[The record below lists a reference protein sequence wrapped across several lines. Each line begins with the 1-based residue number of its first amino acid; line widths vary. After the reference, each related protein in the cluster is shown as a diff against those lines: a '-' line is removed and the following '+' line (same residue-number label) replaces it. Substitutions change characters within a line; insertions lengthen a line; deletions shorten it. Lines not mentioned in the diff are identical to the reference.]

1 MDEDSRTL
9 VVSLSICN
17 IYSSVPPLLP
27 AKLYKLC
34 ALFHFLRLWY
44 AALMRHDKD
53 ALPTRTVPTNLLTL
67 DEAGMGR
74 LVQQFGWPR
83 YRTGQILRWLYQ
95 RRAKDIN
102 QMTDLGQS
110 ERTALA
116 SLATIPRA
124 AGCTVFR
131 SIDHTRKLVLTLSD
145 GLTVETVLI
154 PDEDRLTLCV
164 STQVGCTL
172 DCGFC
177 LTGTMGLKRNLK
189 PSEIMEQVLT
199 AQDHLN
205 THERITNLVF
215 MGMGEPL
222 ANMEALSEAIRRL
235 TNKPWG
241 LGWSPRRITVSTAGL
256 AARMKDIARLGVN
269 LAISLNAT
277 TDDQR
282 ASLMPAVNG
291 IASLKTLLA
300 ACRRYPLPPT
310 RRLTFEYVLL
320 AGVNDHADD
329 ARRLTKL
336 VRGIA
341 CKINLIP
348 FNEFPGNPFRRPSDR
363 DISAFQAIVRQA
375 GLDVFVRKSRGR
387 DVLGACGQLGN
398 LSPEYAERAL
408 TQIESRC

>member
-1 MDEDSRTL
+1 
-9 VVSLSICN
+9 
-17 IYSSVPPLLP
+17 
-27 AKLYKLC
+27 
-34 ALFHFLRLWY
+34 
-44 AALMRHDKD
+44 MRQEKD
-53 ALPTRTVPTNLLTL
+53 ALPTRTAPTNLLAL
-67 DEAGMGR
+67 DEEGMGR

-102 QMTDLGQS
+102 QMTDLGQA

-116 SLATIPRA
+116 SQATIPRA
-124 AGCTVFR
+124 TGCSVFR
-131 SIDHTRKLVLTLSD
+131 SIDDTRKLVLTLSD
-145 GLTVETVLI
+145 GLTIETVLI
-154 PDEDRLTLCV
+154 PDENRLTLCV

-189 PSEIMEQVLT
+189 PHEIMEQVLT
-199 AQDHLN
+199 AQDRLDP
-205 THERITNLVF
+205 TERITNLVF

-235 TNKPWG
+235 TNKRWG

-256 AARMKDIARLGVN
+256 AARLKDIAPLGVN

-282 ASLMPAVNG
+282 ASLMPAVNR
-291 IASLKTLLA
+291 IASLRTLLA

-329 ARRLTKL
+329 ARRLIKL

-363 DISAFQAIVRQA
+363 DISAFQTIVRQA

-398 LSPEYAERAL
+398 LAPQYAEHAL
-408 TQIESRC
+408 TQIEPRC